1 MELLQMIEN
10 RRSVRTYTGET
21 IPEEIITQ
29 ILQAGLLAPSGR
41 SIRPSEFIVV
51 RNKEM
56 LKTLSECRPH
66 GPQMLAGA
74 DAAIVVVAKT
84 DEQDVWI
91 EDASITM
98 TLMHLMADSLGVG
111 SCWIQG
117 RLRMAPDGRT
127 TEEYLR
133 EKLGFPNHYALLA
146 ILSLGMPASHPAPRK
161 AQDVDMT
168 KVHTEQW

>member
-1 MELLQMIEN
+1 MIEN

-21 IPEEIITQ
+21 IPEETITK

-41 SIRPSEFIVV
+41 NIKPWEFILV
-51 RNKEM
+51 REKEM
-56 LKTLSECRPH
+56 LKKLSECRPH

-84 DEQDVWI
+84 DVQDVWI

-117 RLRMAPDGRT
+117 RLRRAPDGRT
-127 TEEYLR
+127 TEEYIR
-133 EKLGFPNHYALLA
+133 ELLGFPEDCALLA
-146 ILSLGMPASHPAPRK
+146 ILSLGMPATHPASK
-161 AQDVDMT
+161 SAQDADT
-168 KVHTEQW
+168 NKVHREKW